1 MIKLHLKV
9 LGSLKPEFAGRD
21 LEIILPDNARVK
33 DLIDYLTA
41 KGIEIGTPKYVV
53 ALNGMGL
60 HQVALDLE
68 VAPSDTLML
77 IPPLMGG

>member
-1 MIKLHLKV
+1 MIKLHLQV
-9 LGSLKPEFAGRD
+9 LGSLKADFEGKD
-21 LEIILPDNARVK
+21 LEIVLTDHARVK
-33 DLIDYLTA
+33 DLIDSLTA
-41 KGIEIGTPKYVV
+41 KGVEIGTPKYVV

-68 VAPSDTLML
+68 VSPSDSLML